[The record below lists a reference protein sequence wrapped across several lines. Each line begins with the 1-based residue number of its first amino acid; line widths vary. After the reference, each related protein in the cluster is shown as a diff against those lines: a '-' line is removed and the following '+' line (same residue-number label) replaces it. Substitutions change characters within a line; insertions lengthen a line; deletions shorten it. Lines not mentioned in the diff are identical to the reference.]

1 MGNENE
7 QVYLS
12 GCTLPHCCGQKPHN
26 PVIYTQSPPLVY
38 AQSTLRTWLKEKKAV
53 LNGGAPT

>member
-38 AQSTLRTWLKEKKAV
+38 AQSTLRTWLKE
-53 LNGGAPT
+53 